1 MKFDPYLRS
10 NLSVIISDPYKLE
23 FAKYIAMSNN
33 FNQEGWTSRGIDRV
47 GLGEG

>member
-10 NLSVIISDPYKLE
+10 NLSVIISELE
-23 FAKYIAMSNN
+23 FAKYVAMSNN
-33 FNQEGWTSRGIDRV
+33 FNQEGWTSRGMDRV